1 MRYLEPETVDE
12 ALDLLSEHGDAAKVI
27 AGGQSL
33 LILMRERLVDADALI
48 GLRAIPAL
56 RELEVNGSARIGAMV
71 THSAVERDTRIA
83 ERWPPLP
90 DAEAAVSTL
99 QVRNR
104 GTLCGNVAHAF
115 PTADPPAALVA
126 SGARVHLA
134 SRRDGEHSVPAES
147 FFTGLMESVAAP
159 DEMVTAVTLPK
170 QPEGARG
177 AYLKYAVRPLDFPI
191 VGAACRLIL

>member
-1 MRYLEPETVDE
+1 MRYLEPETGDE
-12 ALDLLSEHGDAAKVI
+12 ALDLLSEHGDVAKVI

-33 LILMRERLVDADALI
+33 LILMRERLVEADALI

-56 RELEVNGSARIGAMV
+56 RELEVNGEARIGAMV
-71 THSAVERDTRIA
+71 THSAVERDARIA
-83 ERWPPLP
+83 ERWPLLR

-126 SGARVHLA
+126 CEGVVHLA
-134 SRRDGEHSVPAES
+134 SKAGGERD
-147 FFTGLMESVAAP
+147 VAA
-159 DEMVTAVTLPK
+159 E
-170 QPEGARG
+170 
-177 AYLKYAVRPLDFPI
+177 DFF
-191 VGAACRLIL
+191 VGVMQTT